1 MSKKRKKPINWQELA
16 LSGLIDLIV
25 GTILIFIDK
34 LIG

>member
-1 MSKKRKKPINWQELA
+1 MSKKRKKPINWQELV
-16 LSGLIDLIV
+16 LNGLIDLIV